1 MANSLF
7 KIMYMNH
14 IIFLLDGA
22 AFDCMKDNYKA
33 GNDQLFSKSI
43 VDRIKT
49 NGFNMQ
55 REFEYMKKV

>member
-1 MANSLF
+1 MDHF
-7 KIMYMNH
+7 
-14 IIFLLDGA
+14 IFLLDGA

-55 REFEYMKKV
+55 KEFEYMKRFNGY